1 MTPSSTSGHTRLIL
15 IGAAL
20 LLTLGMGMRQ
30 SLGLFLTP
38 VTRDLAVTAAEFTLS
53 VAIQNIVWGLSQAP
67 IGAIADR
74 FGLRVTLIA
83 GAAIYVVGLGV
94 MAAAG
99 GAPALFVSGALIGV
113 ALSCTASSL
122 ALTAVARAVSE
133 ARRSM
138 MLGVVSAAGSLGTFL
153 VPLATQGFLENYAWQ
168 IGALFFVVLAA
179 AMLPA
184 AFWAGGADHLPQ
196 REAAKTTMREVIGQA
211 ARHRPFLVMS
221 GAYFVC
227 GLNLI
232 FLTTHLPAY
241 LAICGQDPMLGA
253 AALAV
258 IGGMNCISALLAGW
272 LGGRYPKHILL
283 GLLYI
288 LRAFVFTAYF
298 VMPPTP
304 ASTLVFAAA
313 MGMLWLSVA
322 PLVSG
327 LVAEMFGTRYMA
339 TLLGISFVMHQV
351 GSSLGAW
358 GGGVIFDALGSY
370 DRAWQIGVLLGFAA
384 GVVQIVAGGPARRP
398 DPTQPDPRIAPR
410 LATT

>member
-1 MTPSSTSGHTRLIL
+1 M
-15 IGAAL
+15 L
-20 LLTLGMGMRQ
+20 LSLGMGLRQ

-38 VTRDLAVTAAEFTLS
+38 VTRDLAVTATEFTLS
-53 VAIQNIVWGLSQAP
+53 IAIQNIVWGLSQAP

-74 FGLRVTLIA
+74 FGLRITMIA

-133 ARRSM
+133 ARRST
-138 MLGVVSAAGSLGTFL
+138 MLGVVAAAGSLGTLL
-153 VPLATQGFLENYAWQ
+153 VPLGTQGLLANYAWQ

-179 AMLPA
+179 LMLPA
-184 AFWAGGADHLPQ
+184 AFWAGGADRIAGHGAS
-196 REAAKTTMREVIGQA
+196 RTTMREVIGQA

-227 GLNLI
+227 GLNLV
-232 FLTTHLPAY
+232 FLTTHLPTY
-241 LAICGQDPMLGA
+241 LAICGQDPMLSA
-253 AALAV
+253 EALAV
-258 IGGMNCISALLAGW
+258 IGGTNCIGSLAAGW

-304 ASTLVFAAA
+304 ASTLLFAAA

-327 LVAEMFGTRYMA
+327 LARRRDVRHPLHG
-339 TLLGISFVMHQV
+339 
-351 GSSLGAW
+351 
-358 GGGVIFDALGSY
+358 D
-370 DRAWQIGVLLGFAA
+370 
-384 GVVQIVAGGPARRP
+384 PARDLLRHASG
-398 DPTQPDPRIAPR
+398 RVVARR
-410 LATT
+410 LGRRADLRHAGFL